1 VETRL
6 ALQESEEFVDPHDY
20 AGVFRNDLANLAA
33 VVRPVAVCMVLAS
46 LAVAFVRDQAF
57 DAALSSGLSTY
68 LVFNQDASSAA
79 GKGDGTLFGEGL
91 LNALVIVCVIAAATF
106 MMACCIYLRLTFLLA
121 GYIMFAMTMLLGY
134 TGGFMVY
141 TSLTVYHV
149 PMSFPTMII
158 LLWNFAIVGVISIF
172 YQKGIPRAFTQW
184 YLIAVS
190 CIMAWTLSKFPQW
203 TSWALL
209 IMLAL
214 YDLCA
219 VLTPCGP
226 LRCIINLVQ
235 TRDVNMSGL
244 VYEADV
250 EDGAPAAQASRHLP
264 EHLRDNSQQRD
275 TLVTERGTVGSERAP
290 ARRSAAGATRSSVSS
305 SGHVSAAIVPDSGP
319 EASSPGEA
327 IAGPASAPA
336 SALASAP
343 ASDPAGTAAVPGD
356 IKDDEERAR
365 KSLRE
370 AATGGRAVSGG
381 EAAESG
387 GDGDGDGT
395 LDVMGEA
402 MSSSIKLGL
411 GDFVFYSVLV
421 SRAALAGMTTFAACF
436 VAIICGLAGTIAL
449 LAVIQ
454 RALPALP
461 ISIFFGVIIFFI
473 VRLTVIPLVIV
484 LSANGVAV

>member
-1 VETRL
+1 M
-6 ALQESEEFVDPHDY
+6 
-20 AGVFRNDLANLAA
+20 
-33 VVRPVAVCMVLAS
+33 VRPVAICMVLAS

-68 LVFNQDASSAA
+68 LVFNQDAAAAA
-79 GKGDGTLFGEGL
+79 GKSDGTLFGEGL
-91 LNALVIVCVIAAATF
+91 LNALVIVSAIAAATF
-106 MMACCIYLRLTFLLA
+106 VMACCIYFRLTFLLA
-121 GYIMFAMTMLLGY
+121 GYIMVAMTMLLGY

-141 TSLTVYHV
+141 TSLTVYGV

-158 LLWNFAIVGVISIF
+158 LLWNFAIVGVVSIF
-172 YQKGIPRAFTQW
+172 YQKGIPRSLTQW

-226 LRCIINLVQ
+226 LRCIINLAQ
-235 TRDVNMSGL
+235 TQEVSMSGL
-244 VYEADV
+244 VYEAEV
-250 EDGAPAAQASRHLP
+250 ESGAPSAQGSRHLP
-264 EHLRDNSQQRD
+264 EHLRTNSQQRD
-275 TLVTERGTVGSERAP
+275 TLVTERGAVGSDRPAPSRRALGGSGGRPTRAGAAPVAGGGLATAAVVPGSSAEDAAAAP
-290 ARRSAAGATRSSVSS
+290 AAVVTPQSASRTAATEKDRGAAVAGARHGRAT
-305 SGHVSAAIVPDSGP
+305 AAT
-319 EASSPGEA
+319 
-327 IAGPASAPA
+327 
-336 SALASAP
+336 P
-343 ASDPAGTAAVPGD
+343 ASDPPVVSEGADAAEPGSMD
-356 IKDDEERAR
+356 
-365 KSLRE
+365 
-370 AATGGRAVSGG
+370 VVG
-381 EAAESG
+381 EA
-387 GDGDGDGT
+387 
-395 LDVMGEA
+395 V
-402 MSSSIKLGL
+402 SSSIKLGL

-421 SRAALAGMTTFAACF
+421 SRAALAGITTFAACF

-461 ISIFFGVIIFFI
+461 ISIFLGVIVFFI

-484 LSANGVAV
+484 LASNGVAI